1 MVVPSDRTLLHWQGK
16 FDLLSMLWSRETLAT
31 STDLV
36 DRHLSADGSPQ
47 AGYHFL
53 CAREDVFSTADSIMD
68 SGELS
73 AFAFCTRSMVP
84 SLLVLGC
91 SNVAGTVVRIVHI
104 LLLEAGPNIDKRWHQ
119 VRSWLSDQSKERHV
133 ANAPASIIR
142 SLAPRGDMTSVAA
155 DSDEVLFS
163 RRSLHP

>member
-1 MVVPSDRTLLHWQGK
+1 MATETMVVPSDRTLLHWQGK

-84 SLLVLGC
+84 SLLGLGC
-91 SNVAGTVVRIVHI
+91 SNVAGTVMRIVHI
-104 LLLEAGPNIDKRWHQ
+104 LLLEAGPNIDKYRHQ
-119 VRSWLSDQSKERHV
+119 VRSWAVGPVEGATCGKRTREHHTELGAARRHDERCC
-133 ANAPASIIR
+133 
-142 SLAPRGDMTSVAA
+142 G
-155 DSDEVLFS
+155 
-163 RRSLHP
+163 